1 MAVEYK
7 ELRAAMF
14 DYLKGRPKGQFDMTG
29 SILRF
34 YESRDIT
41 LGEEDFETLQQIIH
55 ELYFEEIFILGNSTG
70 GTGAWM
76 LPYYRLTKYGQEVV
90 NTTEYQPHDP
100 EGYLSRIKSE
110 IPNIDKV
117 IVRYLEEGLSCF
129 RRNLLLAAAVMIG
142 CAAEKAMLLLIE
154 EFGIA
159 IADLKKKAQYE
170 RETKS
175 RLISRK
181 YKALWKRLQSSSA
194 TLPDGLGDDLQV
206 ILDRVFDLIRTTR
219 NDAGHPTGKTIERE
233 TIRANLI
240 LFPGYCR
247 RVYELTE
254 YFSRN
259 QV

>member
-14 DYLKGRPKGQFDMTG
+14 DYLKGRPKGRFDMSG
-29 SILRF
+29 SIPCF
-34 YESRDIT
+34 YESRGIK

-55 ELYFEEIFILGNSTG
+55 ELYFEGIFILGNSTG

-76 LPYYRLTKYGQEVV
+76 LPHYRLTTYGQEVV

-110 IPNIDKV
+110 ITNIDKV

-154 EFGIA
+154 EFGTA
-159 IADLKKKAQYE
+159 LKDPKEQTKYE
-170 RETKS
+170 KEIKP

-181 YKALWKRLQSSSA
+181 YKALWKRLQPLSA
-194 TLPDGLGDDLQV
+194 SLPDGLGDDLHV
-206 ILDRVFDLIRTTR
+206 ILDRVFELIRTTR
-219 NDAGHPTGKTIERE
+219 NEAGHPTGKTIERE

-247 RVYELTE
+247 RVYGLIEH
-254 YFSRN
+254 FSRN
-259 QV
+259 KV